1 MTKTCVS
8 DVVARTW
15 FDRNKKEMSPVDYS
29 NYITNFKKNTIVYKA
44 TWKTPEDEPE
54 LMPYGI
60 KVINIEEVRLNG

>member
-1 MTKTCVS
+1 MSKTCVS

-15 FDRNKKEMSPVDYS
+15 FDRNKKEMSKE
-29 NYITNFKKNTIVYKA
+29 NYAQYIKDFMSNTIVYKA

-60 KVINIEEVRLNG
+60 KVIPIEEVRLNG

>member
-1 MTKTCVS
+1 MSKTCVS

-15 FDRNKKEMSPVDYS
+15 LDKYKKEMTPVEYS
-29 NYITNFKKNTIVYKA
+29 NYITNFKKNMIVYKA

-60 KVINIEEVRLNG
+60 KVIPIEEVRLNG